1 MAPVLPRR
9 VTAKIEGD
17 FVVFLIGMRIN
28 RPWKVHKWLPA
39 FLAMPRMLR
48 ELEET
53 PDSGFLGHISGF
65 RVIVQYWRSFEHLEA
80 YARNPDREH
89 WPAWLDFNRRV
100 GGSRGDVG
108 IWHETY
114 RVRAGEYECV
124 YSGMPPFGL
133 GRAGSRGEAVGDR
146 ETARGRLTGES
157 PREPGR

>member
-1 MAPVLPRR
+1 MAPVVPRR
-9 VTAKIEGD
+9 VTAEIEGD

-39 FLAMPRMLR
+39 FLAMPRMIR

-133 GRAGSRGEAVGDR
+133 GRAGSPGEAVGAR
-146 ETARGRLTGES
+146 ESARGRLTGEA